1 MARKRETRQPR
12 RGRDEWARLFSE
24 QAESGLSQRAFCES
38 RHLSVSTFCNAKR
51 RAGAAARDGAPGIGG
66 DFIPIIFDTETSE
79 PATERWNIELDLGSG
94 VVLRIRS
101 V

>member
-1 MARKRETRQPR
+1 MASKRKARQAR
-12 RGRDEWARLFSE
+12 RSRDEWRRLISE
-24 QAESGLSQRAFCES
+24 QAESGLSQRAICQS
-38 RHLSVSTFCNAKR
+38 RHLSVSTFGNAKR
-51 RAGAAARDGAPGIGG
+51 RVRAAARDGASGIGG

-94 VVLRIRS
+94 VVLRIRI